1 MGEYSG
7 FGWRVDSFLSS
18 PRRLIV
24 STIFMAFVLVPGLN
38 GATPDS
44 TCEGGALHSDSKAS
58 GHSLQWTKAL
68 ISKPAPFWE
77 GTAVIKGSMKEI
89 KLTDFRGKYLV
100 FFFYPLDFTFVC
112 PTEILA
118 FNDRLEEFRALNT
131 EVVACSVDSHFTH
144 LAWTQVPRKE
154 GGLGP
159 LNM

>member
-7 FGWRVDSFLSS
+7 FGRRVDSFLSS

-24 STIFMAFVLVPGLN
+24 SAIFMAFVLVSGLN

-58 GHSLQWTKAL
+58 GHSLQWTNAL

-89 KLTDFRGKYLV
+89 KLTDYRGKYLV
-100 FFFYPLDFTFVC
+100 FFFLPLGLYFC
-112 PTEILA
+112 
-118 FNDRLEEFRALNT
+118 
-131 EVVACSVDSHFTH
+131 
-144 LAWTQVPRKE
+144 VPNRN
-154 GGLGP
+154 LGF
-159 LNM
+159 